1 MQLLAR
7 FEMNGNREMWTD
19 YCHLNQ
25 WLIGETLFIRKRGRL
40 LMVVPGIGSTIW
52 HLARD
57 GGARCM
63 HGGRVMRRE
72 DAWGDHQLLAKI
84 RVKKREKLAECVFW
98 SVS

>member
-19 YCHLNQ
+19 YCYLNQ

-57 GGARCM
+57 GGAGKTDMSKLTMSNRF
-63 HGGRVMRRE
+63 E
-72 DAWGDHQLLAKI
+72 ALQQLI
-84 RVKKREKLAECVFW
+84 EEEKLPVDDE
-98 SVS
+98 